1 MLKDLTHNKIIADT
15 VTDAF
20 IENVDSVLVP
30 LVEGLFG
37 DSAIALQMYEDYI
50 ADGFLKGGK
59 WCYPFTVIKSDGAQT
74 LWVSWS
80 VDKRRF
86 KNGIP
91 YAYIGNGAI
100 DFAIMEN
107 VPEELSDKLAG
118 RNISAPDG
126 CMKVKLHTAAED
138 PLFLS
143 GKYSQTFID
152 EMGKQLTEAI
162 SRAMSVKGLESSSL
176 SLQMIFAPETY
187 MEHTSENVTYRRL
200 RIADKASAP
209 RDFWIKWT
217 RTNSAVAYSVSD
229 HPVPETIKFELGE
242 DVPQKVREK
251 EYRFLLR
258 TDDDRYHASMSR
270 KNVTEWREL
279 VKRALRRGEIEK
291 VELESEYNNEDLT
304 NALLS
309 ALPSNEAP
317 VKEEPVLETA
327 DDAMLKEALQRILE
341 TTSTEEIVEE
351 VAEEATEEA
360 AEEAV
365 EEVTDEVAEEAVE
378 EVVEEAAE
386 EAIEEVT
393 EEAAEEAIEEATEE
407 AAEEAVEEVTEEVAE
422 EAIEEVTEEVAEET
436 VEEATENAEEEQSV
450 STAVCEDALRAEIEA
465 KIRLEYE
472 ANEKIKVEEEAKR
485 LLEEQEKLRLA
496 KERLIA
502 EEKRFEEERAKEEA
516 LLKEREEKLRATIE
530 AQLRAEARE
539 KERLAEA
546 AMIAIEE
553 KRRIEAER
561 AEELRKKEEEERR
574 LESERLAAEERER
587 KDAEIKS
594 EAERILREAQEQLA
608 LANEKKREADERM
621 AEVQKLEAQK
631 SLEDAVAAEKAE
643 KPEYTFTAKSVLFF
657 FRYHIDPRITEPMEA
672 IIRTTL
678 ERLGKDKVPINIKAV
693 IVDDSTVRLDFVK
706 IPVEEE
712 DLLIKIVQALGNGNL
727 GIAKARV
734 VPLN

>member
-20 IENVDSVLVP
+20 IANVDNVLIP
-30 LVEGLFG
+30 LVEGAFG
-37 DSAIALQMYEDYI
+37 DSAIELQMYEDYI

-59 WCYPFTVIKSDGAQT
+59 WCYPFTVIKNDGAQT

-80 VDKRRF
+80 VDKRKF

-91 YAYIGNGAI
+91 YAYIGNGTI
-100 DFAIMEN
+100 DFAIMES
-107 VPEELSDKLAG
+107 VPEEFADKLAG

-126 CMKVKLHTAAED
+126 CMQVKLHTAAED

-162 SRAMSVKGLESSSL
+162 SHAMSVKGIESSSL

-229 HPVPETIKFELGE
+229 NPVPETIKFELGE

-258 TDDDRYHASMSR
+258 TDEDRYHTSMSR

-291 VELESEYNNEDLT
+291 VEFETECDDEDLT
-304 NALLS
+304 NALRS

-317 VKEEPVLETA
+317 AKEEPVIENG

-341 TTSTEEIVEE
+341 TTET
-351 VAEEATEEA
+351 
-360 AEEAV
+360 
-365 EEVTDEVAEEAVE
+365 
-378 EVVEEAAE
+378 
-386 EAIEEVT
+386 EEVT
-393 EEAAEEAIEEATEE
+393 EEVIEDEVEEVIEEATEE
-407 AAEEAVEEVTEEVAE
+407 VIGEAAEEV
-422 EAIEEVTEEVAEET
+422 I
-436 VEEATENAEEEQSV
+436 EEATEEVIEEATEEVIGEAAEEVIGEAAEEV
-450 STAVCEDALRAEIEA
+450 IEEATAETISEVCEESLRAEIEA
-465 KIRLEYE
+465 KLRLEYE
-472 ANEKIKVEEEAKR
+472 ANEKIKAEEEAKR
-485 LLEEQEKLRLA
+485 LLEEQEKLRLE

-502 EEKRFEEERAKEEA
+502 EAKRFEEERAKEEA
-516 LLKEREEKLRATIE
+516 LLKEREAKLRATIE

-561 AEELRKKEEEERR
+561 AEELRQKEEEERR

-594 EAERILREAQEQLA
+594 EAERILREAEQQLA
-608 LANEKKREADERM
+608 LANEKNRAADERM
-621 AEVQKLEAQK
+621 AEIQKLEAQK

-643 KPEYTFTAKSVLFF
+643 KPEYTFTSKRVLFF

-734 VPLN
+734 VPAN

>member
-50 ADGFLKGGK
+50 ADGFLKSGK

-80 VDKRRF
+80 VDKRKF

-341 TTSTEEIVEE
+341 TTSTEENVEE
-351 VAEEATEEA
+351 VAEEAVEEAIEEVTEEVAEEAVEEVTEEATEEAVEEVTEEA

-365 EEVTDEVAEEAVE
+365 EEV
-378 EVVEEAAE
+378 
-386 EAIEEVT
+386 
-393 EEAAEEAIEEATEE
+393 TEE

-422 EAIEEVTEEVAEET
+422 EAIEE
-436 VEEATENAEEEQSV
+436 ATENAEEYQSV
-450 STAVCEDALRAEIEA
+450 SAAVCEDALHAEIEA